1 MKIIRTCLI
10 AINKLFVRHT
20 FTYNEKHFYGME
32 KKIMSTLKVLRK
44 NIGLKNTPKDI
55 SIFKEN

>member
-1 MKIIRTCLI
+1 M
-10 AINKLFVRHT
+10 
-20 FTYNEKHFYGME
+20 GW